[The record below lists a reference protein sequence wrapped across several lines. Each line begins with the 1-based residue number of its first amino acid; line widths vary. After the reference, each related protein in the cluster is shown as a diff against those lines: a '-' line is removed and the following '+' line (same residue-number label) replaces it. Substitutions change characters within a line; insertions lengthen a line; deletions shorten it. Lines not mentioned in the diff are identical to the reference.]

1 MFGILFRVMTEFFT
15 EFKPSILVCILLS
28 FLPILLWIYFFQRK
42 HFEQRKFVI
51 LTFIAGMFAVI
62 PIKLYEKNWDTAV
75 FYLEH
80 LNLFQYLSELVRF
93 PTLSKLLAFITVN
106 ALVAFGFYVFV
117 ALSMFILEVF
127 SGDNSQKVFR
137 QKTRR
142 IFETPLLFISIG
154 ILCGIVAYLFSFS
167 VSQRIWFFVIV
178 GMLEEYIKH
187 LVLRF
192 SDEEKIHNVDDAISF
207 AIIVALGFSF
217 IENIFYLQEFLT
229 SRSVEFSKF
238 LIFFTLRSTVS
249 IIAHV
254 CFSGIFG
261 YFYGIAH
268 FAKEIYQ
275 LERQKNQHRLLA
287 LMHRILHLKGETLFR
302 EEMMMEGMLLA
313 MILHAF
319 FNSLLEFEKTNL
331 LIPGIVL
338 LFFLVLNLFHRKKLH
353 IQIGAL
359 STLSYKNY
367 LNLKND

>member
-1 MFGILFRVMTEFFT
+1 MIELFSEL
-15 EFKPSILVCILLS
+15 KPSILFCILLS
-28 FLPILLWIYFFQRK
+28 FLPILLWIYFFQKK
-42 HFEQRKFVI
+42 HFEKRKFVI
-51 LTFIAGMFAVI
+51 LTFIAGMFAVV

-93 PTLSKLLAFITVN
+93 PTLSKLLAFVTVN
-106 ALVAFGFYVFV
+106 ALVAFGFYIFV
-117 ALSMFILEVF
+117 ALAIFVLEVF

-137 QKTRR
+137 QKSRR
-142 IFETPLLFISIG
+142 IFESPLLFISIG

-192 SDEEKIHNVDDAISF
+192 SDDEKIKNVDDAISF
-207 AIIVALGFSF
+207 AIIIALGFSF
-217 IENIFYLQEFLT
+217 VENIFYLQDFLNT
-229 SRSVEFSKF
+229 GNVLFSKF
-238 LIFFTLRSTVS
+238 LIFFILRSTIS

-254 CFSGIFG
+254 CFSAIFG

-268 FAKEIYQ
+268 FAEEIYQ
-275 LERQKNQHRLLA
+275 TERQKNQHRLIM
-287 LMHRILHLKGETLFR
+287 LMHKILHLKSSTIFR

-313 MILHAF
+313 MLMHAI

-331 LIPGIVL
+331 LIPGIML
-338 LFFLVLNLFHRKKLH
+338 LFFIVLNLFHRKKIN
-353 IQIGAL
+353 IQIVNYP
-359 STLSYKNY
+359 TLSYKNY
-367 LNLKND
+367 LN